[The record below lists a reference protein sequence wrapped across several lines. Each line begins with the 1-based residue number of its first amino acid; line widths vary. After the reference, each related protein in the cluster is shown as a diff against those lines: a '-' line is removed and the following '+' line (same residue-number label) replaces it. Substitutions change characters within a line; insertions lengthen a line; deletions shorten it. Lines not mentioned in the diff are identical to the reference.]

1 MGEIINVEILGNKMN
16 IETTMSRE
24 EAEKVVSYVENL
36 MREIK
41 NKNPYIPYTSIA
53 TIAALNLAEEIFVIV
68 KKLKELESMV

>member
-1 MGEIINVEILGNKMN
+1 MGEIISVEILGNKMN

-53 TIAALNLAEEIFVIV
+53 TIAALNLAEEIFVIM